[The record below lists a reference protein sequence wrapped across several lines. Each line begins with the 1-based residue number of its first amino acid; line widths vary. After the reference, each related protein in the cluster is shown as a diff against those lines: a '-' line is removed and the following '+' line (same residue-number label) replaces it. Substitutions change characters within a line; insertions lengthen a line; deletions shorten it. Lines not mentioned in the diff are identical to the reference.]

1 MVNFTVSSPHECV
14 FVTNPLQYIEGKV
27 DLKQLKTNEDLAEF
41 VKTCFENDNIIDL
54 YTEHN
59 GYDILEILQN
69 DALFDDDYVSDKL
82 DVEDK
87 ENLDDVCDILVGK
100 RNFIGLLDDN
110 RVHQILP
117 VSVNCKSPQVL
128 VPCLDFRNSTLP
140 ILSPFICCIFAS
152 RSKWN
157 CCWKL
162 VAFEVMVF
170 ANFGVFGLKEDVEFG
185 HRSNNYSESKM
196 NDHLDN
202 NRRQEQ
208 RNKGIPNKSH
218 LNFREEHKSFSS
230 IFVSNIPWNASVQD
244 LWDICNKWGVVI
256 DVYIAA
262 KRSKSGHR
270 FGFVRFINVNDI
282 NQLVS
287 NLRTAWMGGFH
298 LFADVAKYGRTYNR
312 PVERSGDGKPSVG
325 SNSQSVSINENVFQS
340 FNSYA
345 KAVLGNKSVDMSGK
359 YGTSNAGAESV
370 GVSDC
375 NKVYKEAGNEA
386 VMSIS
391 VDDCI
396 DLDGMERSIL
406 AKVKDLSVIS
416 ELLKH
421 MSSEGFD

>member
-1 MVNFTVSSPHECV
+1 M
-14 FVTNPLQYIEGKV
+14 
-27 DLKQLKTNEDLAEF
+27 A
-41 VKTCFENDNIIDL
+41 
-54 YTEHN
+54 
-59 GYDILEILQN
+59 
-69 DALFDDDYVSDKL
+69 
-82 DVEDK
+82 
-87 ENLDDVCDILVGK
+87 
-100 RNFIGLLDDN
+100 IG
-110 RVHQILP
+110 
-117 VSVNCKSPQVL
+117 
-128 VPCLDFRNSTLP
+128 T
-140 ILSPFICCIFAS
+140 
-152 RSKWN
+152 
-157 CCWKL
+157 
-162 VAFEVMVF
+162 
-170 ANFGVFGLKEDVEFG
+170 G
-185 HRSNNYSESKM
+185 HRSNNYSESKR

-218 LNFREEHKSFSS
+218 PNFREEHKSFSS

-325 SNSQSVSINENVFQS
+325 SNSQFVSINE
-340 FNSYA
+340 NSYA

-359 YGTSNAGAESV
+359 YGTSNVGAESV

-396 DLDGMERSIL
+396 DLD
-406 AKVKDLSVIS
+406 VS

-421 MSSEGFD
+421 MSSGGFDDVGLRYVGGRWVWLEFDSMDQVESVKTSKALK